1 MTFGKRPSPPTPE
14 EQAALDA
21 CPHCRGAGS
30 IRARGQRKV
39 CVPCKGTGKK
49 PDALTGPRRSAALEK
64 AAWNPPAASGAGP
77 SARIQHKHR
86 AFCIRASSCL

>member
-1 MTFGKRPSPPTPE
+1 MTFGKRPAPPSPE

-49 PDALTGPRRSAALEK
+49 PDA
-64 AAWNPPAASGAGP
+64 
-77 SARIQHKHR
+77 
-86 AFCIRASSCL
+86 